1 MRVLLGHLDW
11 ILGTKGPPS
20 DQADKAF
27 LGLYIVSYVSKW
39 SKLLLKME

>member
-11 ILGTKGPPS
+11 ILGTKDPPS

-27 LGLYIVSYVSKW
+27 LGLCIVSYVSKW